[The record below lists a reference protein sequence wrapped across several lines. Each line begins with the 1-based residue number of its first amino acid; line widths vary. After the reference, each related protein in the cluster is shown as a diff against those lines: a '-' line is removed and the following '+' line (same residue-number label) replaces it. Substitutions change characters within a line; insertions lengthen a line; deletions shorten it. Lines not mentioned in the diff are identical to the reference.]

1 MGSRKYMEKGEL
13 HVVRFGGLV
22 VHLNYLK
29 KGGDKIRVTAYD
41 EFGRQTSFYI
51 QSNSVISGRDV
62 SFTDNHTTVK
72 MDEGSNT
79 WVPARALKRLF
90 HLGVRVAKAQTFV
103 EQVAMVQHI
112 HEYMGQHMTYME
124 PSKWLLGGG
133 EE

>member
-22 VHLNYLK
+22 VHLHYLK
-29 KGGDKIRVTAYD
+29 KGGDVVRATAYD
-41 EFGRQTSFYI
+41 ESGRQTSFYI
-51 QSNSVISGRDV
+51 QSNSVISGKDV
-62 SFTDNHTTVK
+62 NFTDNNTTVK

-90 HLGVRVAKAQTFV
+90 HLGVRVATAQTFV

-112 HEYMGQHMTYME
+112 HEYMCNHMTYMK
-124 PSKWLLGGG
+124 PSQWLLGGG